1 MQPTP
6 IPDRP
11 LPLESLSGAH
21 LPATCDGEN
30 RNSRGLCHIQATTDI
45 EAIHCWLDEFA
56 DSPQTYRNYR
66 KEAERLL
73 LWSAVVMKKP
83 LAALSREDFH
93 RYQTFIANPEPADY
107 WCGPRTERFSENWRP
122 FLGPLKASSQ
132 RQAMIVINAL
142 FSYLVD
148 AGYLLGNPLSL
159 IRRRSKRIENEANPK
174 VAIERFLD
182 AETWEYLKQFI
193 SELPQETQP
202 QRARFERLRFL
213 FHFLYL
219 LAPRVSEVASH
230 TMNSFREYRGK
241 WWWFVLGKGQK
252 QSKVP
257 VSHEMLDALVRY
269 RQFLGLSDLP
279 DEDEDSPLI
288 RSISG
293 QRSVSASTVYR
304 LVKSVVQQAASE
316 WEDQNPVKAAKLKQ
330 ASTHW
335 FRHTA
340 ITHQDDTGVA
350 LKYLNRNARHAKLET
365 TAIYQHAE
373 DDLWHEESQRH
384 TY

>member
-1 MQPTP
+1 MQTTAVLH
-6 IPDRP
+6 RP
-11 LPLESLSGAH
+11 LPLENLSSAL
-21 LPATCDGEN
+21 LPVACDGEN
-30 RNSRGLCHIQATTDI
+30 RNAHGLCHIQATTDI

-73 LWSAVVMKKP
+73 LWSGVVLKKP

-93 RYQTFIANPEPADY
+93 RYQSFISNPEPAEY
-107 WCGPRTERFSENWRP
+107 WCGPRAERFSDNWKP
-122 FLGPLKASSQ
+122 FLGPLKVSSQ

-159 IRRRSKRIENEANPK
+159 IRRRSKRIDDEANPS

-182 AETWEYLKQFI
+182 NETWEYLKQYI

-252 QSKVP
+252 QAKVP

-269 RQFLGLSDLP
+269 RQFLSISDLP
-279 DEDEDSPLI
+279 DEDDDSPLL
-288 RSISG
+288 RSVSG
-293 QRSVSASTVYR
+293 ERSVSASTVYR

-316 WEDQNPVKAAKLKQ
+316 WEQENSVKAAKLKK

-340 ITHQDDTGVA
+340 ITHQDDAGIA
-350 LKYLNRNARHAKLET
+350 LKYLNRNARHEKLET

-373 DDLWHEESQRH
+373 DDIWHEENQKH
-384 TY
+384 LF